1 MAESRKV
8 ELYAEQDKIT
18 QALRHFSEPPAAD
31 YPARESVR
39 IMRRFVR

>member
-18 QALRHFSEPPAAD
+18 QALRHW
-31 YPARESVR
+31 RCGISVSR
-39 IMRRFVR
+39 LLPIILRA